1 MNMQNH
7 ESMREALPP
16 LDSQAGLEA
25 RLLRLMEVTL
35 AQEQRSRC
43 ELDNSLR
50 PLSPQQLR
58 RNAVAELML
67 HAEEGYFDHMN
78 SLVKRSAMYTASI
91 VAFALGMMLLNGGP
105 QDSANGQRLKLGNT
119 VPAKLH
125 MASSA
130 NWNID

>member
-1 MNMQNH
+1 MNLHNN
-7 ESMREALPP
+7 EAMREALPP

-25 RLLRLMEVTL
+25 RLLRLMEVSL

-43 ELDNSLR
+43 ELDSSLR

-78 SLVKRSAMYTASI
+78 SLVKRSAMYTASV
-91 VAFALGMMLLNGGP
+91 VAFALGMMLISGGP
-105 QDSANGQRLKLGNT
+105 QDVASGTHLKLGCT

-125 MASSA
+125 LTSSA

>member
-1 MNMQNH
+1 MNLQNH
-7 ESMREALPP
+7 ESLREALPP